1 MRLVNI
7 LGLYICL
14 MVGEVVAQPAYKA
27 SLPVVEVDT
36 FYCIDLPYQVL
47 GGARSDLSDIRIADN
62 KGEEVAWFAREDTG
76 FFNKRH
82 LLEVPLKISHRGV
95 EEKKTRLQLVLPF
108 KFQVEQLVFYI
119 SSPRYFHRE
128 LELVRPFSSSIFST
142 LSNENG
148 SPQAVTLGVYG
159 DTLQLSIFNGD
170 DRPLTVDSVKAYVRK
185 YYLVAGLEK
194 GVNYTLTYG
203 DERLSFPQYDLSFA
217 KQLPDSIE
225 HLVIGHLERQLSAPA
240 KLEEP
245 SVWLSFFKTYGIWLV
260 ILLIIVQ
267 LLYMVRKMIKHD

>member
-1 MRLVNI
+1 MRLVSI
-7 LGLYICL
+7 IGLSICL
-14 MVGEVVAQPAYKA
+14 MAGKVASQPVYKA

-47 GGARSDLSDIRIADN
+47 GGARPDLADVRIIDS
-62 KGEEVAWFAREDTG
+62 KGEEVAWLAREDTG

-82 LLEVPLKISHRGV
+82 LLEVPLRMSYDGV
-95 EEKKTRLQLVLPF
+95 DKKKTRLQLIFPF

-119 SSPRYFHRE
+119 SSPRYFRRE
-128 LELVRPFSSSIFST
+128 LELVRPFSSRVFAT
-142 LSNENG
+142 LSNESG

-170 DRPLTVDSVKAYVRK
+170 DRPLTVDSVKAYIRRS
-185 YYLVAGLEK
+185 YLIAGLEK
-194 GVNYTLTYG
+194 GGNYTLTYG

-225 HLVIGHLERQLSAPA
+225 RLVIGDIERQLSAPA
-240 KLEEP
+240 KQEEP
-245 SVWLSFFKTYGIWLV
+245 SAWLSFFKTYGIWIV

-267 LLYMVRKMIKHD
+267 LLYMVRKMIK